1 MDRFWSK
8 VDVRT
13 DDECWEWQAA
23 KQYQGYGIFRFDN
36 GVRLAHR
43 ISWLLTNTEIP
54 KGMVV
59 MHKCDNTPCVN
70 PKHLCLGTQKD
81 NIQDMKTKGRGN
93 NQKKTHCPQGHEYSV
108 SNTFY
113 NKKNARVCRVCNV
126 AKAVRFKAKK
136 KALQCV

>member
-1 MDRFWSK
+1 MKSYTFILLRRETMD
-8 VDVRT
+8 
-13 DDECWEWQAA
+13 
-23 KQYQGYGIFRFDN
+23 N
-36 GVRLAHR
+36 
-43 ISWLLTNTEIP
+43 
-54 KGMVV
+54 
-59 MHKCDNTPCVN
+59 VN